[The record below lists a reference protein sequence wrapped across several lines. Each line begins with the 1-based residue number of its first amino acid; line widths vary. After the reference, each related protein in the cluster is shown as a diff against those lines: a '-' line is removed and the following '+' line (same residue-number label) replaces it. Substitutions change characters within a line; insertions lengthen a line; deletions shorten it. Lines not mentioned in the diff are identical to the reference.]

1 MHIWL
6 INCTFRAF
14 IGLNQGKNHF
24 SRDFKAYVYNRRRFG
39 EGIEVPKIN
48 VRDLQKM
55 KKDKNKVSWL
65 TCYDYSFASAL
76 NASDLDLILVGDSGG
91 MVNLGYKNTNP
102 VTMDEMITLT
112 SAVRRGAPDKF
123 VIGDMPKGSYEV
135 STEKAIE
142 NAMRFAKESDCDA
155 VKLEGGLN
163 MVNQVKAISQSG
175 IPVFGHIGLT
185 PQSSNSFGGYRIV
198 GRTKN
203 EQEKLIDDAKALEQA
218 GVVAIL
224 IEATPDGI
232 GSEIAKSVDVPI
244 YGIGAGAEVDGQLLI
259 FHDLL
264 GIYPTFRPKFAPC
277 LVNKVLPEFLNSISE
292 IEDMKEFGRTTKQ
305 DGFWEITRLVANEF
319 TRMVKTG
326 EYPDSDHVYN

>member
-1 MHIWL
+1 
-6 INCTFRAF
+6 
-14 IGLNQGKNHF
+14 
-24 SRDFKAYVYNRRRFG
+24 
-39 EGIEVPKIN
+39 
-48 VRDLQKM
+48 M

-163 MVNQVKAISQSG
+163 MVNQVKLSPKVEFLFLVILDSPRSLQ
-175 IPVFGHIGLT
+175 IHLVVIGLLVEQRMSKKRYLMT
-185 PQSSNSFGGYRIV
+185 P
-198 GRTKN
+198 K
-203 EQEKLIDDAKALEQA
+203 
-218 GVVAIL
+218 
-224 IEATPDGI
+224 
-232 GSEIAKSVDVPI
+232 
-244 YGIGAGAEVDGQLLI
+244 
-259 FHDLL
+259 H
-264 GIYPTFRPKFAPC
+264 
-277 LVNKVLPEFLNSISE
+277 
-292 IEDMKEFGRTTKQ
+292 
-305 DGFWEITRLVANEF
+305 
-319 TRMVKTG
+319 
-326 EYPDSDHVYN
+326 